1 MSRILTPFERHLKEQ
16 ISDFEMPYDP
26 HSWSSLQKKMG
37 KQKSGKYVW
46 IVALAATVAVS
57 AGGAFTWYRF
67 QHAPA
72 AAHGAFTEARFN
84 SPVKITGISGSSYRS
99 QEGNS
104 EDLTSLTA
112 DNNNNI
118 YNNNTNGASHT
129 GNNGGLN
136 QNNALTQNSANDGT
150 GSDTMGNTPAGTPD
164 ITLPKGVV
172 VDNKFAFESNV
183 RQACEGTEV
192 EFTATNAPTNADYGY
207 LWNFGDGH
215 FSTSPKPKHKFA
227 KAGNYDVSLSVTS
240 KNGKINTT
248 IMNDMIT
255 INPAPDADF
264 RWEFVNEDPM
274 KPEVKVVNTSE
285 DAISYEW
292 TTNNGSSKDAN
303 APAISVSQ
311 EKQLIA
317 LSVRNDYGC
326 EDGAVKHVIINS
338 DFPLDADDKYAV
350 GKGTFMPQGLKKS
363 KANFELTIYNQDN
376 TKVFETSN
384 RQKGWDGTLP
394 GGTKATA
401 GQQYKWKVIITN
413 DITKEQKYFNGILTI
428 SP

>member
-136 QNNALTQNSANDGT
+136 QNNALTQNSANDRT

-183 RQACEGTEV
+183 RQACEV
-192 EFTATNAPTNADYGY
+192 QKWNSPPPMLLPT
-207 LWNFGDGH
+207 L
-215 FSTSPKPKHKFA
+215 TT
-227 KAGNYDVSLSVTS
+227 VTS
-240 KNGKINTT
+240 
-248 IMNDMIT
+248 
-255 INPAPDADF
+255 
-264 RWEFVNEDPM
+264 
-274 KPEVKVVNTSE
+274 
-285 DAISYEW
+285 
-292 TTNNGSSKDAN
+292 
-303 APAISVSQ
+303 
-311 EKQLIA
+311 
-317 LSVRNDYGC
+317 
-326 EDGAVKHVIINS
+326 
-338 DFPLDADDKYAV
+338 
-350 GKGTFMPQGLKKS
+350 
-363 KANFELTIYNQDN
+363 
-376 TKVFETSN
+376 
-384 RQKGWDGTLP
+384 
-394 GGTKATA
+394 
-401 GQQYKWKVIITN
+401 
-413 DITKEQKYFNGILTI
+413 GILEMVI
-428 SP
+428 SALLLNLSTNSQKQVITTFLFQLPVKMVKSIPRS